1 MSTSTTSFEQLDQCY
16 AEGGVEAV
24 LDTLINSLRE
34 QKKFHELFEALK
46 MKARNALGL
55 PLLYSDS
62 GDSLD
67 SDVRNQLEDALIAAC
82 KEVGLAL
89 LEDGK
94 AGEGWMYM
102 RVVGDR
108 SAAKQILESIEI
120 SDDNIDEMVDV
131 LLNEGVDV
139 GRGFSTV
146 LNHYGTCNSITTYES
161 LMYQKSREE
170 QQVCAKLLLD
180 HLHNDLVA
188 TVKADIG
195 QQSGSEVTGDT
206 LEGLVNDREWL
217 FGEHSYHVDTTHL
230 ASTVRFSRVLEDE
243 ASLRKALDLTFYGRN
258 LNEQFQYAGEE
269 PFADIYVHHALYFQA
284 ILGENQDDA
293 MAHFEDRARTVVK
306 EQEGT
311 AAVETYIDLLAR
323 LGRTE
328 DAVAATMELLPPGS
342 HNMGMAP
349 SLHELCESSGDF
361 TPIKEVAK
369 TQMDVLGYV
378 SGLLEAKTR

>member
-120 SDDNIDEMVDV
+120 SDENIDEMVDV

>member
-230 ASTVRFSRVLEDE
+230 ASTVRFSRVLEDA
-243 ASLRKALDLTFYGRN
+243 ASVRKALDLTFYGRN

>member
-1 MSTSTTSFEQLDQCY
+1 MSTSTTSFEQLDQSY

-24 LDTLINSLRE
+24 LDTLISSLRE

-46 MKARNALGL
+46 MKARNELGL

-67 SDVRNQLEDALIAAC
+67 SDTRNKLEDALIAAC

-89 LEDGK
+89 LDDGK

-108 SAAKQILESIEI
+108 SAAKQILDSIDV
-120 SDDNIDEMVDV
+120 SDENIDEMVDV

-139 GRGFSTV
+139 GRGFSIV

-170 QQVCAKLLLD
+170 QQVCAQLLLD

-195 QQSGSEVTGDT
+195 QQSGAEATGDT
-206 LEGLVNDREWL
+206 LEELVNDRDWL

-243 ASLRKALDLTFYGRN
+243 ASLRKAMDLTFYGRN

-269 PFADIYVHHALYFQA
+269 PFSDIYVHHALYFQA
-284 ILGENQDDA
+284 LLSENLEEA

-342 HNMGMAP
+342 HSMGMAP

-378 SGLLEAKTR
+378 SGLLEARTR